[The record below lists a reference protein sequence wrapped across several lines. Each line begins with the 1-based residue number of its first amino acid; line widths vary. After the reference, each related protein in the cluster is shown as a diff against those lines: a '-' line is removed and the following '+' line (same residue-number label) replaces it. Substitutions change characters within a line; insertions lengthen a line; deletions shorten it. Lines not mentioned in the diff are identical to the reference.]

1 MRSTDDA
8 LMMMAL
14 FPSFL
19 LLFIFFFLNY
29 LASFFFF
36 FFFLWIEQYFGYL
49 NFEIENVISMCAQ
62 LNSFC
67 SILSSISKII

>member
-19 LLFIFFFLNY
+19 LLFNFFFKLSCI
-29 LASFFFF
+29 LFFS

-62 LNSFC
+62 LNSFY

>member
-19 LLFIFFFLNY
+19 LLFIFFFFLNY
-29 LASFFFF
+29 LASFF

-62 LNSFC
+62 LNSFY